1 MPDRLHVVVHP
12 VAPGGGRAVV
22 AHVHG
27 EDRPLGMAHSLA
39 DVVEMFRAA
48 GLETAVGWPPIRW
61 LGGAPDEWGED

>member
-1 MPDRLHVVVHP
+1 M
-12 VAPGGGRAVV
+12 V